1 MTQQERL
8 KTNYEQY
15 CMLRKYGQMI
25 SSEEYYTDGVIV
37 TISDYREQVANQEI
51 HTAGAK
57 VIVCDYELNDD
68 VFRVVLVN
76 GECVSFAALAVKE
89 VKA

>member
-1 MTQQERL
+1 MNNTAQL

-15 CMLRKYGQMI
+15 CMLRKYGQQI

-37 TISDYREQVANQEI
+37 TISDYREQVGNQEI
-51 HTAGAK
+51 QTTGTK
-57 VIVCDYELNDD
+57 VQVLDYELNDD

-76 GECVSFAALAVKE
+76 GECVSFAALAKE
-89 VKA
+89 AKR